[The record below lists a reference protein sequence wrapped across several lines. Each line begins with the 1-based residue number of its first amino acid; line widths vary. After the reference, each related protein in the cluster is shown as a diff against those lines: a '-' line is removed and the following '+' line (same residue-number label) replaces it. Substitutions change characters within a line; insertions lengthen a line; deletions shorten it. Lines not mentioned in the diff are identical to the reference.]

1 MTESLFWEEHDNTF
15 VFFLST
21 LYPFQKLMARSFK
34 LLSLE
39 TKNSKLISICEEITN
54 TSRRDRML
62 VFIKEWRDENV
73 VQGPVSQGF
82 KSLHQKQ
89 HELFL
94 LKHCQ
99 N

>member
-1 MTESLFWEEHDNTF
+1 
-15 VFFLST
+15 
-21 LYPFQKLMARSFK
+21 MARSFK

>member
-1 MTESLFWEEHDNTF
+1 
-15 VFFLST
+15 
-21 LYPFQKLMARSFK
+21 
-34 LLSLE
+34 
-39 TKNSKLISICEEITN
+39 
-54 TSRRDRML
+54 ML
-62 VFIKEWRDENV
+62 VHVFINEWRDENV

-99 N
+99 NLNVIKTI